1 MPVSP
6 PSAAPLPPHGG
17 DLAAA
22 ERRWGRPALGW
33 LDLSTGINPHPYPL
47 PPLAPAL
54 WTRLPGADDEAAL
67 LSAARHR
74 FSAPVQADIIAA
86 PGSQALIQALP
97 RLRPAGPVAIL
108 GPTYAEHARAWSA
121 AGHTVTLIDDPNA
134 ADPAGVLIV
143 VNPNNPSGRRFA
155 PADLSGLAARFAR
168 AGGLLVIDEAFADPY
183 PELSLIPSLPGA
195 TVVLRSFGKFHGL
208 AGLRLGFAVTAET
221 GLAEGLRRGFGPW
234 AVSGPALAIGAAALA
249 DDAWAEATRARL
261 AADQARLIDV
271 LMSAGMELV
280 GGTPLFTLV
289 RHPEAARLW
298 DRLGQAGILVRA
310 FDFQPDW
317 LRVGLPG
324 DETGFERLAR
334 ALG

>member
-6 PSAAPLPPHGG
+6 PSAVPLPPHGG

-47 PPLAPAL
+47 PAIAPAL

-67 LSAARHR
+67 TSAARHR
-74 FSAPVQADIIAA
+74 YGAGTAAGIVAA

-97 RLRPAGPVAIL
+97 RLRSPGPVAIL
-108 GPTYAEHARAWSA
+108 APTYAEHARAWNA
-121 AGHTVTLIDDPNA
+121 AGHAVATIADPAA
-134 ADPAGVLIV
+134 ADPAGVLVV
-143 VNPNNPSGRRFA
+143 VNPNNPTGRRFA
-155 PADLSGLAARFAR
+155 PADLAGLAARFAQ
-168 AGGLLVIDEAFADPY
+168 AGGLLVVDEAFADPH
-183 PELSLIPSLPGA
+183 PELSVIPTLPAA
-195 TVVLRSFGKFHGL
+195 TIVLRSFGKFHGL
-208 AGLRLGFAVTAET
+208 AGLRLGFAVTAEA

-234 AVSGPALAIGAAALA
+234 AVSGPALAIGAAALG
-249 DDAWAEATRARL
+249 DDSWAEATRARL
-261 AADQARLIDV
+261 AADQARLV
-271 LMSAGMELV
+271 GLLTAAGLEPV

-289 RHPEAARLW
+289 SHPEAARLW
-298 DRLGQAGILVRA
+298 ERLGQAGILVRA

-317 LRVGLPG
+317 LRIGLPG
-324 DETGFERLAR
+324 DEAGFERLAR

>member
-6 PSAAPLPPHGG
+6 PSAAALPLHGG

-47 PPLAPAL
+47 PALAPAL
-54 WTRLPGADDEAAL
+54 WTRLPGAADEAAL
-67 LSAARHR
+67 VQAARHR
-74 FSAPVQADIIAA
+74 FAAAATVEIVAA

-97 RLRPAGPVAIL
+97 RLRPKGPVAIL
-108 GPTYAEHARAWSA
+108 APTYAEHARAWSA
-121 AGHTVTLIDDPNA
+121 AGHAVASIDDPAA
-134 ADPAGVLIV
+134 ADPAGMLVV
-143 VNPNNPSGRRFA
+143 VNPNNPTGRRIA
-155 PADLSGLAARFAR
+155 PADLIGLAARFA
-168 AGGLLVIDEAFADPY
+168 ASGGLLVIDEAFADPD
-183 PELSLIPSLPGA
+183 PELSLIPSLPAA

-208 AGLRLGFAVTAET
+208 AGLRLGFAVTAEA

-249 DDAWAEATRARL
+249 DDAWAEANRARL
-261 AADQARLIDV
+261 AADQARLVGLLI
-271 LMSAGMELV
+271 SAGLELV

-289 RHPEAARLW
+289 RHPEAELLW
-298 DRLGQAGILVRA
+298 ERLGQAGILVRA

-317 LRVGLPG
+317 LRIGLPP